1 MTIVDKIELY
11 QEVKQLAVDV
21 SIKIDQQDLFLFI
34 SQFKSVSSLTVNFRI
49 HSDIAIVSM
58 GHRDRYFFENYHL
71 IGVNIYIKP

>member
-1 MTIVDKIELY
+1 VTIVDNIELY

-34 SQFKSVSSLTVNFRI
+34 SQFKSVSALTVNFRM

-58 GHRDRYFFENYHL
+58 GHKDRYFFDTYHL
-71 IGVNIYIKP
+71 IGVKIYIKP